1 MVFTSI
7 DATHSGIRTS
17 LRSSG
22 LHSPPSQLI
31 KNAPLQR
38 NILVPFITTP
48 KGVDIGWGEYRTR
61 SFGTMLEP
69 RYVVSAALLEQ

>member
-17 LRSSG
+17 LRSSS
-22 LHSPPSQLI
+22 LHSLPSQLI

-38 NILVPFITTP
+38 NILVPSLP
-48 KGVDIGWGEYRTR
+48 LRRVVRGWGEYHTR

-69 RYVVSAALLEQ
+69 RYVVSAALLDQ